1 MFSADG
7 DDDNDG
13 TGPHKLQ
20 NASNVALPPR
30 SRLAFD
36 WSTYICQS
44 FFFVVVR
51 EKERDK

>member
-1 MFSADG
+1 MLSSSMLSSLSLSSSILLFSSMIFSA
-7 DDDNDG
+7 DDNDG

-36 WSTYICQS
+36 
-44 FFFVVVR
+44 
-51 EKERDK
+51 